1 LTGEKL
7 FRGTNL
13 TFFHA
18 GPKEAWTQFR
28 LDLPEVPMPT
38 KGKQIL
44 RILLGS
50 AWQRCVVH
58 FYRNVFTVVPKGKI
72 KEVAAMLKAIH
83 AQEDRQAAKIYEES
97 KFLRDIL
104 RELTP
109 LLKSRAGVRNRPSMV
124 EAVMP
129 PACSVV
135 RDVIVVRQ

>member
-1 LTGEKL
+1 
-7 FRGTNL
+7 
-13 TFFHA
+13 
-18 GPKEAWTQFR
+18 
-28 LDLPEVPMPT
+28 MPT

-83 AQEDRQAAKIYEES
+83 AQVDHQAAKIYEES

-109 LLKSRAGVRNRPSMV
+109 LLKSRADVRNRPSMV